1 VKTLSILGLGAF
13 GQLMAQHLVGHVKL
27 MAYDPAKQ
35 AVSYARQ
42 KGIAFVSLEEA
53 ARADLV
59 VIATPID
66 KIAGVVDAIKPHIK
80 PGAIVLDVASVKV
93 LPAKAMETLPDY
105 VDIICTHP
113 LFGPQSARNG
123 IVGLKIAVC
132 PIRGDSY
139 IKVAEF
145 FRSKLGLE
153 VIMTTPEEHD
163 REVAAVQ
170 GLTHMIA
177 KVLVEMEPLPKKMT
191 TVSFDLLMA
200 AVELVRYDS
209 MELFLAIERDNPFSA
224 ELRHKFFTKGKE
236 LRDFLE
242 SHNTSAKN
250 R

>member
-1 VKTLSILGLGAF
+1 VKTLGILGLGAF
-13 GQLMAQHLVGHVKL
+13 GQLMARHLASHVKL

-35 AVSYARQ
+35 AESYARQ
-42 KGIAFVSLEEA
+42 HGIDFVSLEEA
-53 ARADLV
+53 TRADIV

-66 KIAGVVDAIKPHIK
+66 KIRGVVDAIKPHLK

-93 LPAKAMETLPDY
+93 YPARFMESLPDY
-105 VDIICTHP
+105 VDIVCTHP

-123 IVGLKIAVC
+123 ITGLKIAVC
-132 PIRGDSY
+132 PIRGSGVTK
-139 IKVAEF
+139 IVEF
-145 FRSKLGLE
+145 FRAKLGLQ

-177 KVLVEMEPLPKKMT
+177 KVLVDMEPLPKKMT

-224 ELRHKFFTKGKE
+224 ELRHKFFAKGKE

-242 SHNTSAKN
+242 SQETASK
-250 R
+250 